1 MKRGKGLWATVK
13 AVVERILDLDQFWW
27 LWATTVVG
35 VTVGLRV
42 FGGGPFAPA
51 AGFAAIPLFLGG
63 IGLTSIVYALVIELL
78 LHREVVEPTDDDCTP
93 PRVRSM
99 RPRGEAMIPAA
110 LGLAL
115 TVFSIFLGLAIARR
129 ELTILVVG
137 LPLVLVFAPTFVL
150 FAFGYWRGE
159 PTVGAFGYRAMP
171 WGFGAFVALAILV
184 LVGRKIGAPMAGDG
198 LLLPSVI
205 AVIVGL
211 AFLASFY
218 RATHPPEEQQ

>member
-1 MKRGKGLWATVK
+1 MASGARSSRTAATAGTDRCTGRGACARRTRAAGERSSSWARDEGHVVKRGKGLWATVK

-99 RPRGEAMIPAA
+99 RPRGEAMIP
-110 LGLAL
+110 
-115 TVFSIFLGLAIARR
+115 
-129 ELTILVVG
+129 
-137 LPLVLVFAPTFVL
+137 
-150 FAFGYWRGE
+150 
-159 PTVGAFGYRAMP
+159 
-171 WGFGAFVALAILV
+171 
-184 LVGRKIGAPMAGDG
+184 
-198 LLLPSVI
+198 
-205 AVIVGL
+205 
-211 AFLASFY
+211 
-218 RATHPPEEQQ
+218 